1 MEEGRRESVRRNGVG
16 EWINFMHH
24 TRSRAAS
31 LRLPPRDGWSSGVW
45 ERDSRQRAG
54 DRARAAVRK
63 NQRSARGCRGR
74 VSPLSSRQGLIRARP
89 APLRDEEEGVHQNE
103 VKLLV
108 WSMCP
113 HVFYSVAEL
122 VCCGTHH
129 WTPFSWCGW
138 SGGRAIGGGKAT
150 YRAGIGAPK
159 WRPKGDVAESKRSA
173 CLFE

>member
-1 MEEGRRESVRRNGVG
+1 MDKLYASYKKPRGVAAAPSSRRVVVGVLGKRLTTASGRPCE
-16 EWINFMHH
+16 
-24 TRSRAAS
+24 
-31 LRLPPRDGWSSGVW
+31 
-45 ERDSRQRAG
+45 
-54 DRARAAVRK
+54 RAAVRK

-150 YRAGIGAPK
+150 YRAGIGTPK
-159 WRPKGDVAESKRSA
+159 WRPNGDVAENKRSA
-173 CLFE
+173 CLSQ